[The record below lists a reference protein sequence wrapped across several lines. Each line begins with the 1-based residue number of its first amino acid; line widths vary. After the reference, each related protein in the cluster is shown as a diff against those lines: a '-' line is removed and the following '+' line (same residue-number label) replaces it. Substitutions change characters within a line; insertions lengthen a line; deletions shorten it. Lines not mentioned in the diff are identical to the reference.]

1 MQSWHDARANDT
13 KIEIGFHLAEL
24 CCECEY
30 PHTHTHAHT
39 NPHTHRALF
48 TFTQNDAGAQGGRLL
63 ARLCPS
69 CLSFYYI
76 KFSTGEAPKS
86 MQHGCTTV
94 SMLRCIRICLCVTIG
109 GRSCVFRC
117 VGVPESVVRLLTCC
131 AAFHICVYNLLCLC
145 LPLPLPL
152 HVCVGVPV
160 HVSMLVYV
168 WVCVC
173 ICGCFNSFQGFMLL
187 KTLQVRM

>member
-1 MQSWHDARANDT
+1 MLRMR
-13 KIEIGFHLAEL
+13 I
-24 CCECEY
+24 
-30 PHTHTHAHT
+30 PTHAHT
-39 NPHTHRALF
+39 RTLTHTHTHRALF
-48 TFTQNDAGAQGGRLL
+48 TFTQNDAGAQGGGGCWLV
-63 ARLCPS
+63 LCPS

-94 SMLRCIRICLCVTIG
+94 SMLRCARICLCVTIG
-109 GRSCVFRC
+109 GSSCVFRC

-131 AAFHICVYNLLCLC
+131 AAFHIYVYNLLCLC
-145 LPLPLPL
+145 LPLPL

-160 HVSMLVYV
+160 HVSMLYV

-187 KTLQVRM
+187 KTLQVRIAAPM

>member
-1 MQSWHDARANDT
+1 M
-13 KIEIGFHLAEL
+13 
-24 CCECEY
+24 
-30 PHTHTHAHT
+30 
-39 NPHTHRALF
+39 
-48 TFTQNDAGAQGGRLL
+48 
-63 ARLCPS
+63 
-69 CLSFYYI
+69 
-76 KFSTGEAPKS
+76 
-86 MQHGCTTV
+86 
-94 SMLRCIRICLCVTIG
+94 CITIG

-117 VGVPESVVRLLTCC
+117 VGGPESVVRLLTCC

-160 HVSMLVYV
+160 HVYMSMLVYV

>member
-39 NPHTHRALF
+39 NPHTRTELF
-48 TFTQNDAGAQGGRLL
+48 SLSHKTMLGRRGAAAG
-63 ARLCPS
+63 
-69 CLSFYYI
+69 SFC
-76 KFSTGEAPKS
+76 APAASRFITLNSRPERPQKVCN
-86 MQHGCTTV
+86 MGVQ
-94 SMLRCIRICLCVTIG
+94 LCLCSGICVCIAIG

-117 VGVPESVVRLLTCC
+117 VGVPESVVRLFTCC
-131 AAFHICVYNLLCLC
+131 AAFHISVYNLLCLC

-152 HVCVGVPV
+152 HECVGVPV

-168 WVCVC
+168 WVCVR